1 MTKKAIP
8 AVANFVKSF
17 CIADIRI
24 AKLAYSDILTNFHT
38 VALVMGLFC
47 RGSFFMSTDP
57 PSNPF
62 NPL

>member
-8 AVANFVKSF
+8 AAANFVKSS

-24 AKLAYSDILTNFHT
+24 AKLAYSDILTNFHA
-38 VALVMGLFC
+38 VALVMGLSC
-47 RGSFFMSTDP
+47 RGSFFVSIDP